1 MSRAI
6 KHVVTR
12 AEAPTP
18 AKLLTAGQVMELL
31 CISRTGLYY
40 LMRQEGLPYI
50 KFGATR
56 GAALRFNAKS
66 VEHWLTRNER
76 HAAS

>member
-1 MSRAI
+1 MQKTV
-6 KHVVTR
+6 KHVV
-12 AEAPTP
+12 ATP
-18 AKLLTAGQVMELL
+18 LPAHAKLLTAEQMMEML
-31 CISRTGLYY
+31 CVSRTGLYL

-50 KFGATR
+50 KFGVTR

-66 VEHWLTRNER
+66 VEQWLARNER

>member
-1 MSRAI
+1 MSKTV
-6 KHVVTR
+6 KHV
-12 AEAPTP
+12 EAATATVQ
-18 AKLLTAGQVMELL
+18 AKLLTAEQVMDLL
-31 CISRTGLYY
+31 SISRTGLHY
-40 LMRQEGLPYI
+40 LMRRQDLPYI

-66 VEHWLTRNER
+66 VELWLARNER

>member
-6 KHVVTR
+6 KRVETK
-12 AEAPTP
+12 AEAPTQ

-56 GAALRFNAKS
+56 GAALRFNVKS
-66 VEHWLTRNER
+66 VEQWLARNE

>member
-6 KHVVTR
+6 KHIETN
-12 AEAPTP
+12 AEAPTQ
-18 AKLLTAGQVMELL
+18 AKLLTAGQVMEML

-50 KFGATR
+50 KFGPTR

-66 VEHWLTRNER
+66 VEQWLARNE